1 MPDPT
6 YRTSLPS
13 DHRSD
18 ASAMDVMSAL
28 LARNWWA
35 VAARGIFAILFGL
48 AAFTLPL
55 VTIAS
60 LVLLFAVYMLADG
73 VFAIVAGLRAAARH
87 ERWTLL
93 ILEGVVDLLAGAVA
107 LLVPSTAVLVLV
119 TLLGLWAAVSGG
131 LLLAAAFRLHA
142 GHGRW
147 VLALSGLVSLVWGIV
162 LYASPV
168 AGALVLTWWL
178 GGYAL
183 AFGVLLL
190 VLAFQL
196 RGRHGA
202 PPQGV
207 TTMP

>member
-6 YRTSLPS
+6 SSTSLSGPAGPYGS
-13 DHRSD
+13 SMD
-18 ASAMDVMSAL
+18 AMNAQ

-35 VAARGIFAILFGL
+35 VAARGVFAILFGI
-48 AAFTLPL
+48 AAFALPL

-60 LVLLFAVYMLADG
+60 LVLLFAVYMLVDG

-87 ERWTLL
+87 QRWTLL
-93 ILEGVVDLLAGAVA
+93 ILEGAVDLLAGAAA
-107 LLVPSTAVLVLV
+107 LLLPSTAVLVLV

-147 VLALSGLVSLVWGIV
+147 VLALSGLVSIVWGVV
-162 LYASPV
+162 LYASPI
-168 AGALVLTWWL
+168 AGAVVLTWWL
-178 GGYAL
+178 GAYAT

-190 VLAFQL
+190 ALAFQL
-196 RGRHGA
+196 RSRHGA
-202 PPQGV
+202 VLPGV
-207 TTMP
+207 GATP